1 VPTIE
6 LREHELQDVDESFE
20 VEPVME
26 RKMVTEVFENFS
38 ILPQDT
44 PSTKGLTKKAKN
56 SLNSCDVSI

>member
-1 VPTIE
+1 MPTIE

-44 PSTKGLTKKAKN
+44 LSTKGLTKKAKT